1 MSEALN
7 KELSNKG
14 AMLQKI
20 YDAKRAHKDWVKKA
34 DKLVNGLDGF

>member
-20 YDAKRAHKDWVKKA
+20 YDAKKHIRTGSKKRINLSM
-34 DKLVNGLDGF
+34 D